1 MWRTGPDADPRA
13 TGTSARKRRLNRKL
27 HANETVSMETVRL
40 VRELAA
46 TVSLDGVIGS
56 AVVEAQVGLQEE

>member
-1 MWRTGPDADPRA
+1 M
-13 TGTSARKRRLNRKL
+13 S
-27 HANETVSMETVRL
+27 VETVRL

-56 AVVEAQVGLQEE
+56 AVVEAQVGVQGEKDRRDTEQRGSRLDVATCTRHNYA

>member
-1 MWRTGPDADPRA
+1 
-13 TGTSARKRRLNRKL
+13 L
-27 HANETVSMETVRL
+27 HANETVSVERVRL

-56 AVVEAQVGLQEE
+56 AVVEAQVGVQGE